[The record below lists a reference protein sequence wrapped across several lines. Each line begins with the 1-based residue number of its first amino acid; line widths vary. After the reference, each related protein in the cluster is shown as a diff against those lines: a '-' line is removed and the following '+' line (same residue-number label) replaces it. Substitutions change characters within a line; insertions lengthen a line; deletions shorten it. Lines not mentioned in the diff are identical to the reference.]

1 MFKTLDSTVHIGKSH
16 AERHIL
22 CQDRAIATT
31 KGEIIILAVADGMG
45 FYDHA
50 ELGAEFAVNYVK
62 EHGERLMEYVEL
74 DQRENSKEAAWVSE
88 DAKVT
93 FTKELHRIMKTL
105 KDDIV
110 DYAEKI
116 GTSPENLHAT
126 LSFSLID
133 SEHFLNVSIGDSPI
147 YTLTK
152 DGPMFLDGN
161 DNGRERDNLNQTF
174 SIVDMDYSIDYMEV
188 QAGLTKNLR
197 SVLITSDGA
206 IGWSKQE
213 VLLNKENVGDL
224 PAWYYDMLRE
234 RKALNKVVEELVEVG
249 YDDVGVAYYVHDKSL
264 FS

>member
-1 MFKTLDSTVHIGKSH
+1 MVV
-16 AERHIL
+16 
-22 CQDRAIATT
+22 
-31 KGEIIILAVADGMG
+31 LAVADGMG
-45 FYDHA
+45 SYKHA
-50 ELGAEFAVNYVK
+50 ELGAEFAVNYVR
-62 EHGERLMEYVEL
+62 EHGEYLMKYVEL
-74 DQRENSKEAAWVSE
+74 DQWKNGKEVTWVSE

-93 FTKELHRIMKTL
+93 FTKSLRRIMKTL
-105 KDDIV
+105 RDDIV
-110 DYAEKI
+110 DYAERI
-116 GTSPENLHAT
+116 GTSSDDLHAT

-133 SEHFLNVSIGDSPI
+133 TEHFLNVSIGDSPI

-161 DNGRERDNLNQTF
+161 DNGAKRSDNNTTY
-174 SIVDMDYSIDYMEV
+174 SIVDMDYSIDYMGIQV
-188 QAGLTKNLR
+188 GLTKDLR

-213 VLLNKENVGDL
+213 QLLNKENFGDL

-234 RKALNKVVEELVEVG
+234 RKALNKVVEELVNKG